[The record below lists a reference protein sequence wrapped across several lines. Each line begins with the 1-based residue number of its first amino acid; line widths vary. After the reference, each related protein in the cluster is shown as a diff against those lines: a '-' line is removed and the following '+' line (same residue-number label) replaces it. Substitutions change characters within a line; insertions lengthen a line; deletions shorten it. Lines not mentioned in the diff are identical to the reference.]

1 MMAEALPCKICNMRR
16 AKRACPAVGGDI
28 CAICCGRER
37 EATLSCPLECDYLQD
52 AHQREKPVRIPDSEL
67 SNPDVKVNEE
77 FVAAHEELVL
87 FAIYSLLQATLR
99 TPGAVDRDVIDALAT
114 LIQSHR
120 TLESGL
126 IYEAYSPNPIAAS
139 IQRGFSTSLADY
151 QRLRQER
158 EALSP
163 VRNTEILSTLVFLH
177 RVGQQNLNGRPRGRM
192 FIDLLRHMTP
202 DTPVSEPRSGLI
214 I

>member
-1 MMAEALPCKICNMRR
+1 MAGTVLCRICNTRR

-28 CAICCGRER
+28 CAVCCGRER
-37 EATLSCPLECDYLQD
+37 EVSLSCPLECDYLQD
-52 AHQREKPVRIPDSEL
+52 AHQREKPVPVSDSEL
-67 SNPDVKVNEE
+67 SNPDIQVNEE
-77 FVAAHEELVL
+77 FVATHEELVL
-87 FAIYSLLQATLR
+87 FAIYSLLQASLR
-99 TPGAVDRDVIDALAT
+99 TSGAVDRDVLDALST

-126 IYEAYSPNPIAAS
+126 IYDAYSENPIAAA
-139 IQRGFSTSLADY
+139 IQRGFSASLADY
-151 QRLRQER
+151 QKLRQER

-163 VRNTEILSTLVFLH
+163 VRNKEILSTLVFLH
-177 RVGQQNLNGRPRGRM
+177 RVGQQNLNGRPRGRA

-202 DTPVSEPRSGLI
+202 DAPAEEPRSGLI